1 MRIIAGLMP
10 SAFLMLIKWSGKYL
24 GIMRNGMG
32 QTPESIEGSRQL
44 LELHCSLS
52 LLRLTQQPLPCSVS
66 GPVCQL

>member
-44 LELHCSLS
+44 LELCCSLS
-52 LLRLTQQPLPCSVS
+52 LLRLSQKPLPCSVS
-66 GPVCQL
+66 GPVSQR